1 MAASAAPLLASS
13 GIALG
18 RRAGRAQVTAL
29 VLSLRRRAEAD
40 AQEQLRRLRLQLE
53 LARRSEAQ
61 AQRQLEQARKRLQD
75 LSAEHAQL
83 GVAAASGD
91 RLNPSVDSGPPPPA
105 QLLASRAARLLQ
117 QRQLVRDRQRDL
129 DTQAAHLQ
137 TLLRQQGELHQD
149 LRRALALREA
159 AELHESEELREQRR
173 ARAQR
178 QRTLEEE
185 ARDRFLSAQRQTKT
199 HPR

>member
-1 MAASAAPLLASS
+1 MPDVPTVPRAPA
-13 GIALG
+13 
-18 RRAGRAQVTAL
+18 
-29 VLSLRRRAEAD
+29 
-40 AQEQLRRLRLQLE
+40 
-53 LARRSEAQ
+53 
-61 AQRQLEQARKRLQD
+61 
-75 LSAEHAQL
+75 
-83 GVAAASGD
+83 
-91 RLNPSVDSGPPPPA
+91 PPA
-105 QLLASRAARLLQ
+105 QLLASQAARLLQ

-137 TLLRQQGELHQD
+137 SLLRQQGELHEA